1 MLKLTFF
8 QLYHQRVH
16 GFSAHYLLHSSR
28 RDQHHGPETASHLP
42 QLLADLC
49 HAPLQPSA
57 SGHSSYNNVLFKVP
71 STGELPQKAMDR
83 LLPFP
88 RKIIFQIIKTEH
100 FFWSELSFKNKQ
112 NIHDLV
118 QSKTIK
124 RENGGYKQIATE
136 KKKSF
141 KIK

>member
-1 MLKLTFF
+1 MLSFSCAKLTFF

-57 SGHSSYNNVLFKVP
+57 SGHSGYNNVLFKVP

-83 LLPFP
+83 ILPVP
-88 RKIIFQIIKTEH
+88 RKIIFQVIKTEH
-100 FFWSELSFKNKQ
+100 FFRTELSYSNK
-112 NIHDLV
+112 NIHVLI
-118 QSKTIK
+118 QSTAIK
-124 RENGGYKQIATE
+124 RENDAH
-136 KKKSF
+136 
-141 KIK
+141 

>member
-88 RKIIFQIIKTEH
+88 RKIIFQIIKKETKTL
-100 FFWSELSFKNKQ
+100 FRKLSSLLSQ
-112 NIHDLV
+112 N
-118 QSKTIK
+118 
-124 RENGGYKQIATE
+124 
-136 KKKSF
+136 
-141 KIK
+141 KIKIGQNMFFKMKK